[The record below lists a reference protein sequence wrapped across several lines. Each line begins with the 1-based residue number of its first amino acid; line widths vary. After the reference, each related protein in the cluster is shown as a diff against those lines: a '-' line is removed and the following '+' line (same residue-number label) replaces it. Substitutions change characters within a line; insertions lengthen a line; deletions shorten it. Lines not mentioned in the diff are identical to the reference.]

1 MLIYFIR
8 HGESETNL
16 NIRLTGWYDT
26 PLTEKGI
33 EDAKKAGEF
42 LKNVHFDKVFTS
54 DLKRAKKTADIA
66 LPGYSYEETK
76 LLREINV
83 GSLSNTPH
91 SDISKETKKITAKI
105 GYSDFGGESRD
116 DFISRISLFMK
127 QLENSNYNTVAVF
140 CHAGWMR
147 AMLDIVTG
155 LYLPRQSVYLG
166 NCAITIYKLNGTLW
180 QLNGLFNIPSI

>member
-54 DLKRAKKTADIA
+54 DLM
-66 LPGYSYEETK
+66 
-76 LLREINV
+76 REI
-83 GSLSNTPH
+83 G
-91 SDISKETKKITAKI
+91 
-105 GYSDFGGESRD
+105 
-116 DFISRISLFMK
+116 
-127 QLENSNYNTVAVF
+127 
-140 CHAGWMR
+140 R
-147 AMLDIVTG
+147 AHV
-155 LYLPRQSVYLG
+155 
-166 NCAITIYKLNGTLW
+166 
-180 QLNGLFNIPSI
+180 